1 MNRLITVY
9 NLFETQI
16 YFFLIRLDPAEVNE
30 KPIVVSTQVKE
41 KEDIVTMNG
50 DHIHI
55 TESKLTVQA
64 FPQKSTLKGREK
76 DNRGRR
82 EVTRNRSPLTGDHVT
97 SETESEEEFCD
108 TSDQPSQVGMLMK
121 GHFLVLVYLWFLVS
135 TFFFGWLTCS
145 PNNMFDIQILF
156 EFHLD
161 YSVLSRVLNFW
172 RWKYTSILFQS
183 LISYMPFLSVSILKI
198 FHRNTE
204 FFERLN
210 GLAFRSC
217 RDCIIMYATHR
228 RHLYVYNYKS
238 YIRWVYLWL
247 Y

>member
-1 MNRLITVY
+1 
-9 NLFETQI
+9 
-16 YFFLIRLDPAEVNE
+16 
-30 KPIVVSTQVKE
+30 
-41 KEDIVTMNG
+41 MNG

-135 TFFFGWLTCS
+135 TFFFGWFTCS
-145 PNNMFDIQILF
+145 PNNMFEIQILF

-161 YSVLSRVLNFW
+161 YFVLSRVLNFW
-172 RWKYTSILFQS
+172 RQKYTSILFQS
-183 LISYMPFLSVSILKI
+183 VISYMPFLVFLFWWFSIEILNLKGSMDW
-198 FHRNTE
+198 
-204 FFERLN
+204 LS
-210 GLAFRSC
+210 GG
-217 RDCIIMYATHR
+217 CIIMYATHR
-228 RHLYVYNYKS
+228 RHLYLYTCNYKS
-238 YIRWVYLWL
+238 YIRWVYLSQNI
-247 Y
+247 YDSTKQMIFFANVI